1 MLDIGCRQRCTS
13 ALFPA
18 GPANR
23 THYYMLKGGMFL
35 KKVMSLLLSAVL
47 LSSFYVAAPP
57 KASAASPIVVS
68 TTIVVPA
75 GQTYNGNGQTF
86 VANPNTLGDGS
97 QAENQKPIFRLE
109 KNATLKNVIIG
120 APGADGVHC
129 YGNATI
135 SNVTWLDVGEDALT
149 LKASGTVNIT
159 GGGAYK
165 AYDKVFQI
173 NAAGTI
179 NIKNFRADDI
189 GKLARQNGGTSF
201 AVNFTLDS
209 SDISNVKDSI
219 FRTDSGSSAAKI
231 TNTRYRNVPTLF
243 KGFASGKT
251 SQSGNTQY

>member
-1 MLDIGCRQRCTS
+1 MPARDRC
-13 ALFPA
+13 A
-18 GPANR
+18 GPNSTVEGR
-23 THYYMLKGGMFL
+23 NVFEKGSWLAPVGCIVVF
-35 KKVMSLLLSAVL
+35 VL
-47 LSSFYVAAPP
+47 CCQSPEV
-57 KASAASPIVVS
+57 SAATPIVVNS
-68 TTIVVPA
+68 TIVVPA
-75 GQTYNGNGQTF
+75 GETYNGNGQTF

-135 SNVTWLDVGEDALT
+135 SNVTWQDVGEDALT

-165 AYDKVFQI
+165 AYDKVFQA

-179 NIKNFRADDI
+179 NIKNFKANDI
-189 GKLARQNGGTSF
+189 GKLARQNGGTSY
-201 AVNFTLDS
+201 AVNFTLDN

-219 FRTDSGSSAAKI
+219 FRTDSSSSAARI

>member
-1 MLDIGCRQRCTS
+1 
-13 ALFPA
+13 
-18 GPANR
+18 
-23 THYYMLKGGMFL
+23 MFL
-35 KKVMSLLLSAVL
+35 KKVVGLLLSVAL
-47 LSSFYVAAPP
+47 LSSFYVANPP
-57 KASAASPIVVS
+57 EVSAASPIVVNS
-68 TTIVVPA
+68 TIVVKA
-75 GQTYNGNGQTF
+75 GETYNGNGQTF
-86 VANPNTLGDGS
+86 VANPSTLGDGS

-135 SNVTWLDVGEDALT
+135 SNVTWQDVGEDALT

-165 AYDKVFQI
+165 AYDKVFQA

-189 GKLARQNGGTSF
+189 GKLARQNGGTSYT
-201 AVNFTLDS
+201 VNFTLDN

-219 FRTDSGSSAAKI
+219 FRTDSSSSAARI

>member
-1 MLDIGCRQRCTS
+1 MQSEVHIWLECPQGTGAPDLNSTVEGRNVFEKGSWLAPVGCIVV
-13 ALFPA
+13 F
-18 GPANR
+18 
-23 THYYMLKGGMFL
+23 
-35 KKVMSLLLSAVL
+35 VL
-47 LSSFYVAAPP
+47 CCQSPEV
-57 KASAASPIVVS
+57 SAASPIVVNS
-68 TTIVVPA
+68 TIVVKA
-75 GQTYNGNGQTF
+75 GETYNGNGQTF
-86 VANPNTLGDGS
+86 VANPSTLGDGS

-135 SNVTWLDVGEDALT
+135 SNVTWQDVGEDALT

-165 AYDKVFQI
+165 AYDKVFQA

-189 GKLARQNGGTSF
+189 GKLARQNGGTSYT
-201 AVNFTLDS
+201 VNFTLDN

-219 FRTDSGSSAAKI
+219 FRTDSSSSAARI

>member
-1 MLDIGCRQRCTS
+1 M
-13 ALFPA
+13 
-18 GPANR
+18 
-23 THYYMLKGGMFL
+23 
-35 KKVMSLLLSAVL
+35 KKVLGLFLSVAM
-47 LSSFYVAAPP
+47 LSMFYVAQPVQV
-57 KASAASPIVVS
+57 SAASPIVVS
-68 TTIVVPA
+68 TTIIVPEGQTFDGS
-75 GQTYNGNGQTF
+75 GQTY
-86 VANPNTLGDGS
+86 VANPSTLGDGG
-97 QAENQKPIFRLE
+97 QGENQKPIFRLE

-135 SNVTWLDVGEDALT
+135 SNVTWQDVGEDALT

-165 AYDKVFQI
+165 AYDKVFQA

-189 GKLARQNGGTSF
+189 GKLARQNGGTTY
-201 AVNFTLDS
+201 AVNFTLDN

-219 FRTDSGSSAAKI
+219 FRTDSSSSAAKI
-231 TNTRYRNVPTLF
+231 TNTRYHNVPTLF

-251 SQSGNTQY
+251 TQSGNTQY